1 MVVMRIEIKR
11 LLSGSNGTGS
21 SSLLTA
27 YSQDNRLTLTSVEKH
42 IQERILIN
50 VGENTTRYCSENSIK
65 LFKLSG
71 VVLTSLSPQYV
82 AGLPSLLLTL
92 SSLGVGQI
100 KIIGPIGIG
109 GLIEVIYFTYFAFI

>member
-1 MVVMRIEIKR
+1 MVVMQIEIKR
-11 LLSGSNGTGS
+11 LLSGSNSTGS

-27 YSQDNRLTLTSVEKH
+27 YSQDNRLTSGEKH
-42 IQERILIN
+42 IQERIIIN

-65 LFKLSG
+65 LFKLSC

-109 GLIEVIYFTYFAFI
+109 GLIEVIVYFTYFAFI